1 VDTSLASGS
10 EQNIQA
16 CWSANQPRAA
26 LHIAALCR
34 LLISW
39 CAVLPQVQ
47 FGSIPDEVVDQLV
60 AEEATYSCAGGL
72 MVEHPLVAP
81 LITAQF
87 GEQASIM
94 GLPKG
99 VTLELLHKAALMGQ
113 PKRTVK

>member
-1 VDTSLASGS
+1 MAHTSYCATRVLT
-10 EQNIQA
+10 
-16 CWSANQPRAA
+16 
-26 LHIAALCR
+26 
-34 LLISW
+34 LLIRCHSHF
-39 CAVLPQVQ
+39 PQVQ
-47 FGSIPDEVVDQLV
+47 FGSIPDDVVDQLV
-60 AEEATYSCAGGL
+60 AEEATYTCAGGL

-99 VTLELLHKAALMGQ
+99 LTLELLHKAALMGG

>member
-1 VDTSLASGS
+1 VLISHV
-10 EQNIQA
+10 
-16 CWSANQPRAA
+16 P
-26 LHIAALCR
+26 LCT
-34 LLISW
+34 LQHDAELTSW
-39 CAVLPQVQ
+39 CAARAQVQ

-99 VTLELLHKAALMGQ
+99 LTLELLHKAALFGT

>member
-1 VDTSLASGS
+1 MIGLRGVLSTERRMPPAPLLR
-10 EQNIQA
+10 
-16 CWSANQPRAA
+16 CAA
-26 LHIAALCR
+26 LA
-34 LLISW
+34 
-39 CAVLPQVQ
+39 QVQ
-47 FGSIPDEVVDQLV
+47 FGTISEEVVDQLV

-99 VTLELLHKAALMGQ
+99 MTLELLHKAALMGG